1 MGDYGRRIT
10 ASLKPL
16 EILSEFKANLGYS
29 ARKKEGKGKGMDG
42 MGEERKRNGESI
54 EG

>member
-29 ARKKEGKGKGMDG
+29 ARKKEGKGMDG

-54 EG
+54 EGEK